1 MNDHKAPIVITV
13 YNGLTEYERE
23 ILYAENRRMNSY
35 YFSFDPT
42 GVPEI
47 DAILSAVAYAAKAY
61 HSTEHW
67 NESGYQFGEGRSYVE
82 LIQAAANEAANR
94 LGGRTTGA

>member
-47 DAILSAVAYAAKAY
+47 DAILSGCGICRKGIPQY
-61 HSTEHW
+61 
-67 NESGYQFGEGRSYVE
+67 
-82 LIQAAANEAANR
+82 
-94 LGGRTTGA
+94 RTLE